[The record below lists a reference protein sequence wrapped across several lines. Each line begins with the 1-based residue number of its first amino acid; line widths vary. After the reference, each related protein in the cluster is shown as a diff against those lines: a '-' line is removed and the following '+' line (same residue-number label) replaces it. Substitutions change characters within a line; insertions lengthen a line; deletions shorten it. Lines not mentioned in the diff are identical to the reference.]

1 LEEDEEFKQE
11 VKEMVDEV
19 LGLVRGEVE

>member
-1 LEEDEEFKQE
+1 MQADEDFKQE

-19 LGLVRGEVE
+19 LGVIEVE